1 MRFPSF
7 FEQRKSTMLYKT
19 AALALLAILAAS
31 VKPITAAPV
40 QDKKVYQFVECT
52 FTVQEIG
59 DAPYTFP
66 NFPNIK
72 IEEWVST
79 VTGLALASR
88 SPGHSSLSRDTAIA
102 IRDEADRSWTYKDA
116 ELGGGLSV
124 EETQAVLESLPGTTY
139 YTLDH
144 DWLIREVKD
153 CQITLRV
160 AGPPAR
166 ETVAE

>member
-1 MRFPSF
+1 
-7 FEQRKSTMLYKT
+7 MLYKSV
-19 AALALLAILAAS
+19 ALALLPILAAS
-31 VKPITAAPV
+31 VQPTTAAPV

-59 DAPYTFP
+59 DEPYTFP
-66 NFPNIK
+66 NFPNMK
-72 IEEWVST
+72 IGEWVSS

-102 IRDEADRSWTYKDA
+102 IRNEADRSWTYKDA

-166 ETVAE
+166 ETVVE